1 MASEFLEY
9 PKHLKLSA
17 WGKDELPTCKD
28 GKDLQD
34 KLKSLQKQHDDVDWK
49 QFDDSWPTQSK
60 SVEELDEAFALRDRL
75 YRSLV
80 LVPLKKDANEV
91 ARVAL
96 RVAKD
101 KGTAKPAVETLKAI
115 GTAAGGYT
123 DAIDD
128 GVETL
133 KKAYD
138 EAKSSFPE
146 DDEDEDG
153 SALVDPKKLL
163 KMLTICKADPER
175 RMQFGFVEGKDES
188 PDSFV
193 LHSKKDGDWLF
204 KKLKKDTGGQTGT
217 FGTAWMDG
225 KILMLRIEKPFKG
238 LVKKA
243 RPAIKECKFSVS
255 KIVLVGPN
263 GEVFEQDEELENKPP
278 TDPRLEA
285 EFMARLAELKKQF
298 EQVNAADPAR
308 AKPLA
313 ELLMQAGSLWKN
325 EQFADARLRLDQVK
339 VLLNEMQPGGGVTK
353 EQWEKK
359 LAVVDK
365 YYADGVR
372 DNPDLASKLRAV
384 MGFAQGKADLK
395 DYAAAIKG
403 LEKIEELLGKVKKT
417 TDAPGGPGA
426 TSAKPEIQKPT
437 DGQGRKQPSLDQ
449 LQKSRLIWMATL
461 KNARAERDKLLTT
474 ILKNFSDDEDK
485 SIVREAAK
493 VIKSTLDHFNE
504 KLADSIE
511 LVLNANEGDRNALHQ
526 EVTRI
531 IDDYLDKLNN
541 EPIVAMLD
549 DNPFVPVKLHKT
561 LSTTLRAFASSLN

>member
-1 MASEFLEY
+1 
-9 PKHLKLSA
+9 
-17 WGKDELPTCKD
+17 
-28 GKDLQD
+28 
-34 KLKSLQKQHDDVDWK
+34 
-49 QFDDSWPTQSK
+49 
-60 SVEELDEAFALRDRL
+60 
-75 YRSLV
+75 
-80 LVPLKKDANEV
+80 
-91 ARVAL
+91 
-96 RVAKD
+96 
-101 KGTAKPAVETLKAI
+101 
-115 GTAAGGYT
+115 
-123 DAIDD
+123 
-128 GVETL
+128 
-133 KKAYD
+133 
-138 EAKSSFPE
+138 
-146 DDEDEDG
+146 
-153 SALVDPKKLL
+153 L

-188 PDSFV
+188 PDCFV